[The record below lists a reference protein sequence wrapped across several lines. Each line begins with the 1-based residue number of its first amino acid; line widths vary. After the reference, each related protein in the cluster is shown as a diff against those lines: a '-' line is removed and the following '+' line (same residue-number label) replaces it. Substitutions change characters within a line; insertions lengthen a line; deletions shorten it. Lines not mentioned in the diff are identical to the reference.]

1 MMDNEILDKY
11 GRAGKIL
18 TEVRSAAVNRVK
30 VGASLLEVAEFVEN
44 SIRELGGRP
53 AFPCNISRND
63 EAAHATPSSN
73 DKSLFGEDMVKL
85 DIGVHVDGYI
95 ADTAV
100 TVDLGDNPELV
111 EASEVALKNAI
122 QLIRAGVSTADIGAV
137 IEESINEF
145 GYKPV
150 ANLTGH
156 GLDRY
161 VQHAPPSIPNRRV
174 KHGIILREGDVIAI
188 EPFATN
194 GAGHVSEGGGAEIY
208 RLKKL
213 KSVRLPAARKL
224 LKDVEEYKTLPF
236 TKRWLPQTRLN
247 FILKQ
252 LEAMGV
258 VHPYPVL
265 KEDAGGLISQA
276 EHTVIIEDD
285 GCQIITA

>member
-1 MMDNEILDKY
+1 MDDELGKYVRAGEILS
-11 GRAGKIL
+11 G
-18 TEVRSAAVNRVK
+18 VRSAVVDRVK

-44 SIRELGGRP
+44 FIMERGGQP

-73 DKSLFGEDMVKL
+73 DKSVFGEDMAKL

-150 ANLTGH
+150 MNLTGH

-161 VQHAPPSIPNRRV
+161 MQHAPPSIPNRRV
-174 KHGIILREGDVIAI
+174 EQGTILGEGDVIAI

-194 GAGHVSEGGGAEIY
+194 GAGHVSEGGSTEIY

-213 KSVRLPAARKL
+213 KPVRLPAARKL
-224 LKDVEEYKTLPF
+224 LKDIERYKTLPF
-236 TKRWLPQTRLN
+236 ARRWLPQTHLD

-252 LEAMGV
+252 LEAMDV
-258 VHPYPVL
+258 VHSYPVL

-276 EHTVIIEDD
+276 EHTVIVEKD